1 MIEVIDKKFV
11 CIKKK
16 DKLRLYMVI
25 QLKPKQLVQGERN
38 YVDIPS
44 AEVIVSYRKAIGFF
58 EGIYKANIPFLYL
71 VSISSKPQSTIQKI
85 IRKTIE
91 NSEEELPEMF
101 EQAIF
106 SMTWTAGH
114 QSEVESLKSDLEQR
128 SRILCTAMSVGYE
141 DFTPEVLQG
150 RSLESFVKF
159 LLEPNGSFGDSN
171 EVGVSKLPF
180 LLQYSSLLPT
190 MSPTENVPPFYIP
203 NFEES
208 GSEGICI
215 GDVKSSTGKAH
226 KFFLQENDFSQHLC
240 IVGMTGSG
248 KSTTCKLILSQ
259 MMKSGRKVMVF
270 DWHNE
275 YSDFFRE
282 IGGQVLDMGK
292 DNSCVLNPLEAINT
306 TDIYE
311 HIALITDIF
320 SEIYRFTSPQSFTF
334 RTALMNLYGDRNR
347 GYSRSP
353 VLSNLVDQIEATPIK
368 SAYDTETKMALL
380 RRLVPL
386 TQGQAGLALNGE
398 NTVSIQS
405 LLAGNVCV
413 ELGHFRDFE
422 TRAIF
427 ASILLKMIY
436 DYRLLSGISSQGH
449 ITIVEESRSIV
460 PSRRTEDPPSIGE
473 KMVAEL
479 RKFGE
484 CMVFVAQYPTQ
495 ISTEIIKNSGLRIIH
510 RISWLEDMRILSET
524 LGLSEEQAKFLSS
537 LKTGEVIVSI
547 GRIRAPFLVAVDA
560 SSVVGVWK
568 DPSKVAFLSNK
579 L

>member
-1 MIEVIDKKFV
+1 MIEVIDKKFI
-11 CIKKK
+11 CIKRK

-25 QLKPKQLVQGERN
+25 QLKPKQLVQSKKD
-38 YVDIPS
+38 YIDVPS

-58 EGIYKANIPFLYL
+58 EGIYKANIPLLYL
-71 VSISSKPQSTIQKI
+71 VSISSKPQSAIQKI
-85 IRKTIE
+85 VSRAIK
-91 NSEEELPEMF
+91 SSDEELTEMF
-101 EQAIF
+101 EQAVF
-106 SMTWTAGH
+106 SITWASG
-114 QSEVESLKSDLEQR
+114 SSSKLDSLKSDLEQR
-128 SRILCTAMSVGYE
+128 SRILCTAMSIGYE
-141 DFTPEVLQG
+141 DFTPEVLRG
-150 RSLESFVKF
+150 RHLESFVKF
-159 LLEPNGSFGDSN
+159 LIEPDGSFEDSE

-190 MSPTENVPPFYIP
+190 TSSTENIPPFYIP
-203 NFEES
+203 NFDES

-215 GDVKSSTGKAH
+215 GNVKSSTGKAH

-240 IVGMTGSG
+240 VVGMTGSG

-259 MMKSGRKVMVF
+259 MIRMGRKVLVF

-275 YSDFFRE
+275 YSEFFRE
-282 IGGQVLDMGK
+282 INGQVLNMGK

-306 TDIYE
+306 TDVYE

-353 VLSNLVDQIEATPIK
+353 ILSNLVDQIESTPIK

-380 RRLVPL
+380 RRLIPL

-427 ASILLKMIY
+427 TSILLKMVY
-436 DYRLLSGISSQGH
+436 DYRLLSGLSTPPH
-449 ITIVEESRSIV
+449 TTIIEESRAIV
-460 PSRRTEDPPSIGE
+460 PSRRVEDPPSIGE

-484 CMVFVAQYPTQ
+484 CMIFIAQYPTQ

-510 RISWLEDMRILSET
+510 KISWLEDMRILRET
-524 LGLSEEQAKFLSS
+524 LGLSEEQVKFLSS
-537 LKTGEVIVSI
+537 LKTGEAIVSI
-547 GRIRAPFLVAVDA
+547 GRIRAPFLVSVDA

-568 DPSKVAFLSNK
+568 DSSEVTFLSNK